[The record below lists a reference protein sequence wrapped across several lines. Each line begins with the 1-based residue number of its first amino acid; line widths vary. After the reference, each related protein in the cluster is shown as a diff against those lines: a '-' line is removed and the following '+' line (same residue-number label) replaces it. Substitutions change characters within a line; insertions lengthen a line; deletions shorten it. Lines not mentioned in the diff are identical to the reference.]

1 MMLGQDG
8 RIVLCDFGIGQFFQD
23 DDDLIHDTD
32 GTVGY
37 MPPEVFKTG
46 NSKEVRGTQLDI
58 WASGVT
64 LYHML
69 TKAFPF
75 EGKNVVQVQA
85 NILTEEAKLERI
97 EDA

>member
-75 EGKNVVQVQA
+75 EGKNVVQIQA

-97 EDA
+97 EDT